1 MLHRILS
8 NLILLISLTL
18 SSSSSSSMLWKSIL
32 RQQNEFPLC
41 NPIEGFECLCSYSR
55 LSCRTNHGFS
65 LPLIISDD
73 EKNKYESIELIIS
86 TEDEVQVNDRTFESI
101 KQLLKTEENHLEF
114 IIKFEKFSE
123 LRLSSPGL
131 FNNIFPDNLSLYSQK
146 HITFH
151 IINHEIPQNENINL
165 FENLNVDGLE
175 IYSYYPFHSTFQQ
188 LFNGSNIKDLRLAGA
203 GIRSDLS
210 QRFTGNIA
218 RLELIK
224 QAKSLSIKT
233 FPLYPVHEY
242 IASAFYLTEFN
253 AENQPNYAN
262 LLELRIHSQELI
274 PARAFQQYPNIQMLS
289 IKTDK
294 YIDVDAL
301 DGLNKLEKLSIME
314 PNPSLAIL
322 NKATTVKEYE
332 TNIEKLD
339 EDSQCKLVDKVSN
352 GEIFVRAL
360 RNGNECNC
368 MIAYLYIVV
377 GQSLCDIDNCEYS
390 TCSAIRNNYDSSLRA
405 FKMSPS
411 IFRADGT
418 NILDERRINIYT
430 KPYKIPENDR
440 KKYDKAMKQYSLT
453 TDSTQKLSEYEQD
466 ETNQHT
472 ATKTEQHQDDNRN
485 DDERNRVDQDKD
497 SENEQTNLSPSN
509 ELVSSIDQ
517 QAEIKSSRKQMNGPV
532 ILLLVVFVIIII
544 TTIIIILASFI
555 FNREHAD
562 LNRKLRTDYPE
573 VSQNVVRLVIIFLS
587 QHNSAATMVKA
598 LHWTRPHEF
607 QGEVTKKDFVL
618 VEEELSEDLKDGEV
632 LCEAVYLSV
641 DPYMRVIKSR
651 NGEFPVGT
659 LVKSYSGWRTHF
671 LSKDGK
677 DLEVI
682 PFDLGSL
689 SPSITLNVLGMPG
702 MTAYFGLR
710 LCEPKPGEVCVVNG
724 AAGAVGAITGQLAKL
739 KGLKVIGFAG
749 TDEKCQWLTKELNFD
764 YAFNYKKI
772 SIADALKKS
781 APNGVDVFF
790 DNNKIK
796 YKETVYD
803 GFKTMPEA
811 FIGLFQGSNTGKA
824 VVKASNYP

>member
-18 SSSSSSSMLWKSIL
+18 SSSSSSSMLWKSIS
-32 RQQNEFPLC
+32 RRQNEFPLC

-210 QRFTGNIA
+210 QKFTGNIV

-262 LLELRIHSQELI
+262 LVELRIHSQELI

-405 FKMSPS
+405 FKMPPS

-440 KKYDKAMKQYSLT
+440 KKYDKAMKQYLLT
-453 TDSTQKLSEYEQD
+453 TDSTQKLSEYEPD
-466 ETNQHT
+466 ETNQQT
-472 ATKTEQHQDDNRN
+472 ATKTEPHQDDNRN
-485 DDERNRVDQDKD
+485 DDELNRVDQDKD
-497 SENEQTNLSPSN
+497 KDNENEQTNPPLSN

-517 QAEIKSSRKQMNGPV
+517 QAEIKSSKKQMNGPV
-532 ILLLVVFVIIII
+532 ILLLVVFIIVIITI
-544 TTIIIILASFI
+544 IIIILASFI

-573 VSQNVVRLVIIFLS
+573 V
-587 QHNSAATMVKA
+587 
-598 LHWTRPHEF
+598 
-607 QGEVTKKDFVL
+607 
-618 VEEELSEDLKDGEV
+618 
-632 LCEAVYLSV
+632 
-641 DPYMRVIKSR
+641 
-651 NGEFPVGT
+651 
-659 LVKSYSGWRTHF
+659 
-671 LSKDGK
+671 
-677 DLEVI
+677 
-682 PFDLGSL
+682 
-689 SPSITLNVLGMPG
+689 
-702 MTAYFGLR
+702 
-710 LCEPKPGEVCVVNG
+710 
-724 AAGAVGAITGQLAKL
+724 
-739 KGLKVIGFAG
+739 
-749 TDEKCQWLTKELNFD
+749 
-764 YAFNYKKI
+764 
-772 SIADALKKS
+772 
-781 APNGVDVFF
+781 
-790 DNNKIK
+790 
-796 YKETVYD
+796 
-803 GFKTMPEA
+803 
-811 FIGLFQGSNTGKA
+811 
-824 VVKASNYP
+824 

>member
-86 TEDEVQVNDRTFESI
+86 TEEEVQVNDRTFESI

-749 TDEKCQWLTKELNFD
+749 TDEQCQWLTQELNFD
-764 YAFNYKKI
+764 YAFTYKKI

-790 DNNKIK
+790 DNVGGDFFYEMLNKHMAQ
-796 YKETVYD
+796 YGRVC
-803 GFKTMPEA
+803 
-811 FIGLFQGSNTGKA
+811 
-824 VVKASNYP
+824 VC